1 MQADDLGIGL
11 GGFGA
16 DRKRQAEAHRTE
28 RPGVDPVTGDNGR
41 DRLAAEIQDLL
52 PVHRE
57 DRLALHEVLDFLAQP
72 QGMDVAVGRVVAA
85 GA

>member
-1 MQADDLGIGL
+1 MTWALGL
-11 GGFGA
+11 A
-16 DRKRQAEAHRTE
+16 ALAPTAKRQAEAHRTE

-52 PVHRE
+52 PANRE
-57 DRLALHEVLDFLAQP
+57 DRLALHKVLDFLAQP